1 MKNTHIT
8 KCNTLP
14 NEMKI
19 DLHMFGALMLN
30 GIGGHIDSTDV
41 VAVHQGC
48 LAQRSV
54 QLRQE
59 LA

>member
-1 MKNTHIT
+1 MAIT

-14 NEMKI
+14 NKVKI
-19 DLHMFGALMLN
+19 DLHVLGRHVDY
-30 GIGGHIDSTDV
+30 IDV
-41 VAVHQGC
+41 VAIHKSC
-48 LAQRSV
+48 LVQRSV